1 MSQILAA
8 SIDLTK
14 IDKTRIVQGK
24 NGAQYYNLTII
35 VNDTKDQYGND
46 ISVQQGQTK
55 EERASKAKAVYIGN
69 GKKIWEGESKQ
80 TTSNA
85 PSVTEGLNDL
95 PF

>member
-1 MSQILAA
+1 MSTIISA

-14 IDKTRIVQGK
+14 IDKTRIIQGK
-24 NGAQYYNLTII
+24 NGAEYYNLTII

-55 EERASKAKAVYIGN
+55 EERAVKAKAVYIGN
-69 GKKIWEGESKQ
+69 GKKIWEGKTEPKQ
-80 TTSNA
+80 QSSNGSA
-85 PSVTEGLNDL
+85 NDNDDL

>member
-55 EERASKAKAVYIGN
+55 EERAAKAKAVFIGN
-69 GKKIWEGESKQ
+69 GKKIWEGTSK
-80 TTSNA
+80 SN
-85 PSVTEGLNDL
+85 VNDPL